1 MERKMTREQLLAA
14 EIYSY
19 SYANY
24 HDHLG
29 VNERYD
35 RIMPQTVATLE
46 RAEREK
52 WKPQKIAENLG
63 IGVDD
68 AQDLMEGLK
77 EARAVV
83 DAENPAEAFR
93 NGVRQ
98 SIEYAIKEGLTEP
111 DDIEKLVVQ
120 VCYRA
125 SDLAY
130 LLMLDGQPL
139 SRYSRHLRK
148 ESDVGY
154 YDGYFDEDEFA

>member
-1 MERKMTREQLLAA
+1 MKREMTREQLLAA
-14 EIYSY
+14 EVFCY

-29 VNERYD
+29 VNERFD
-35 RIMPQTVATLE
+35 RIMPEKVSILE
-46 RAEREK
+46 RAEQEK
-52 WKPQKIAENLG
+52 WSPRRTSDMLG
-63 IGVDD
+63 VSMEDARGMMDD
-68 AQDLMEGLK
+68 FKQ
-77 EARAVV
+77 ARAVV

-98 SIEYAIKEGLTEP
+98 SIEYAVKVGLNDP
-111 DDIEKLVVQ
+111 KDIEQLVTQ

-130 LLMLDGQPL
+130 LLEAEGQPL

-148 ESDVGY
+148 EQDT
-154 YDGYFDEDEFA
+154 E